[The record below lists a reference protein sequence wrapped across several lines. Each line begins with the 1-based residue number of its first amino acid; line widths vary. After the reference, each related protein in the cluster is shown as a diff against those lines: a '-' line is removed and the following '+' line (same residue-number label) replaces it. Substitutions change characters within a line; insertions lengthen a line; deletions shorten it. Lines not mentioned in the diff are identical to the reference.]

1 MVDYSKLPSHM
12 QGAVKRYIEK
22 GIPPGDFLTAVIENN
37 LLRAVSHAD
46 DTNVKALKTWVQFFY
61 NEAPGNCWK
70 TKEAMNAWVKQGG
83 LHKGL
88 REVA

>member
-12 QGAVKRYIEK
+12 QDAAKRYIEK
-22 GIPPGDFLTAVIENN
+22 GIRPGHFLTAVICND
-37 LLRAVSHAD
+37 LFGAVAHAD
-46 DTNVKALKTWVQFFY
+46 DTNVKALKTWVQFWY
-61 NEAPGNCWK
+61 NEAPGSCWK
-70 TKEAMNAWVKQGG
+70 SKDIMTAWVKQGG

>member
-1 MVDYSKLPSHM
+1 MTNYSKLPPHM
-12 QGAVKRYIEK
+12 QDAAKRYVEK
-22 GIPPGDFLTAVIENN
+22 GIPPGHFLTAVICND
-37 LLRAVSHAD
+37 LLGAVSHAD

-61 NEAPGNCWK
+61 NEAPGGCWK
-70 TKEAMNAWVKQGG
+70 SKEVMNAWVKQGG

>member
-12 QGAVKRYIEK
+12 QGAAKRYIEK
-22 GIPPGDFLTAVIENN
+22 GIPPGHFLTAVIENN
-37 LLRAVSHAD
+37 LFLAVCHAD
-46 DTNVKALKTWVQFFY
+46 EENVRALKEWVLFFY

-70 TKEAMNAWVKQGG
+70 STEAMDAWVKQGG